1 MGSRSLFIQLQSQC
15 NKYVNQL
22 QSTSWRWKQSCLR
35 SLVVSE
41 GWAYSI
47 WEHILGRLEE
57 TQQGL
62 ASRRRHGP
70 LLTPLIVLGEC
81 FYDPGACPL
90 CLWEQSMCLSWLCD
104 LTGQKTWI
112 FPWGPGLRAIVWL
125 DKMGTT
131 DGPWT
136 VFKKAI
142 TQHGLEEVLF
152 QIQLL
157 ITLVETFA
165 LVTVR
170 MRLHVL
176 AWSSIDTSK
185 LW

>member
-142 TQHGLEEVLF
+142 TQHGLEEMLF

-176 AWSSIDTSK
+176 A
-185 LW
+185 